1 MREPNHFR
9 RIVLLWLAFSVV
21 LTPLAVLLQTSLP
34 GGKGSNEASARV
46 IDDDVLIGIVVP
58 VSVAILVYF
67 AYALIVFRHRDSEE
81 GVAIHD
87 DRRVRMTWLLISTAI
102 VVVLA
107 TYGTV
112 RLLEGGAG
120 GGQGPDPAY
129 AEGGGDKLN
138 VQVIGQQWQFTYRF
152 PDYGGAET
160 LHLELPVG
168 REVALHVTSLDVIH
182 SFWAQEL
189 GVKADANPGVDNIVY
204 VKPSRTGSFQ
214 IRCAELCGLW
224 HGHMF
229 DTGQVVSDSDFKSW
243 IQAERARLGPT
254 NGKLPPERPQYYP
267 EPKRRA
273 G

>member
-9 RIVLLWLAFSVV
+9 RIVLLWLAFSVI
-21 LTPLAVLLQTSLP
+21 LTPLAVALQTSLP
-34 GGKGSNEASARV
+34 GGRGSREASARV
-46 IDDDVLIGIVVP
+46 IDDDVLIAIVVP
-58 VSVAILVYF
+58 VAVAILVYF
-67 AYALIVFRHRDSEE
+67 AYTLIVFRHRNFEE
-81 GVAIHD
+81 GIAAED
-87 DRRVRMTWLLISTAI
+87 DHRVRVTWLVVTTVI

-107 TYGTV
+107 AYGTV
-112 RLLEGGAG
+112 RLLDGGAG

-129 AEGGGDKLN
+129 AESGGDKLD

-152 PDYGGAET
+152 PDYGGTET
-160 LHLELPVG
+160 MHLELPVG

-189 GVKADANPGVDNIVY
+189 GVKADANPGVDNVVF
-204 VKPSRTGSFQ
+204 VKPSRVGSFQ

-229 DTGQVVSDSDFKSW
+229 DTGQVVSDSDFESW
-243 IQAERARLGPT
+243 IEGERARLGPT
-254 NGKLPPERPQYYP
+254 NDHLPPETPQYYP
-267 EPKRRA
+267 APERRA